1 MFLSNP
7 FNLAAF
13 GSLVAALVL
22 AFRDEGRRGV
32 IDLLKRGL
40 DFRFKNIWLLAIL
53 LLQCS

>member
-1 MFLSNP
+1 VFLSNP

-22 AFRDEGRRGV
+22 TFRDEGRRGV

-40 DFRFKNIWLLAIL
+40 DSRFKNIWLLAIL